1 MTNQPM
7 ASRTDADHCFVCG
20 VDNPIGLKIIFSLT
34 EKGCVGEY
42 TPLKEHSGFNGVTH
56 GGIVFAV
63 LDDVMANWFYLQGG
77 CGYTAK
83 SEIRYREPMPIGVAV
98 KIECEVVKEKRRLVQ
113 LKSWATDKKSNT
125 IYAEADA
132 SFMLSQPIL

>member
-1 MTNQPM
+1 
-7 ASRTDADHCFVCG
+7 
-20 VDNPIGLKIIFSLT
+20 
-34 EKGCVGEY
+34 
-42 TPLKEHSGFNGVTH
+42 
-56 GGIVFAV
+56 VFAV

-77 CGYTAK
+77 YGYTAK

-113 LKSWATDKKSNT
+113 LKSWATDKKTNT

-132 SFMLSQPIL
+132 SFMLSQAIP